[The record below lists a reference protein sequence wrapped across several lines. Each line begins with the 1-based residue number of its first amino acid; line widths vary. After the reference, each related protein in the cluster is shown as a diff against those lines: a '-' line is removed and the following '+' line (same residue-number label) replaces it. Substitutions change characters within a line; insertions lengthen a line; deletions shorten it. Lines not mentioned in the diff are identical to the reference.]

1 MSSATQR
8 VGITPLT
15 VEMRETHADHWVASF
30 LVNDAYSGVS
40 AHFPKMP
47 ILAGYMQ
54 LGWVELL
61 LKRIAPTLRI
71 EKIIETKFSGRIVP
85 PIEVIISLTLQ
96 RQEGTVSFTLA
107 DVEGVKSQGRLA
119 VGGVL

>member
-1 MSSATQR
+1 MSSAAQR

-15 VEMRETHADHWVASF
+15 VEIQETLADQWVASF
-30 LVNDAYSGVS
+30 FVDDAYPGVS
-40 AHFPKMP
+40 AHFPKLP

-54 LGWVELL
+54 LYWVELL

-85 PIEVIISLTLQ
+85 PVEVTISLTVQ
-96 RQEGTVSFTLA
+96 RQDATVRFTIA
-107 DVEGVKSQGRLA
+107 DTDGVKSQGRLT
-119 VGGVL
+119 VGELP